1 MAIRNI
7 PPALSSSESGI
18 GGRASSRISY
28 EVLWDE
34 EPGLEEILWD
44 FSVCRGV
51 ATEVSAASA
60 NSATVETT
68 SGAGGRKVA
77 MAKILVAARAAKPV
91 AYGRVL
97 DRGRC

>member
-44 FSVCRGV
+44 FSVCRSV
-51 ATEVSAASA
+51 LSYSADFDSK
-60 NSATVETT
+60 TDFL
-68 SGAGGRKVA
+68 KV
-77 MAKILVAARAAKPV
+77 
-91 AYGRVL
+91 
-97 DRGRC
+97 